1 VLLPLWAAIMGF
13 ALGGTFVAGYL
24 YTPISQQQKSNAA
37 DADLSNT
44 QSLEERH
51 QVTEEAIARY
61 NKGLMVFT
69 GILAIATIVLGGAT
83 VALYL
88 GSEKQFALGERAF
101 VSLEG
106 FITELTTA
114 ADAGPVPEQ
123 FIPERYRADP
133 GLYLTRC
140 ALIPKWKNSGRTP
153 TKNMTIQVSWG
164 GPDWTVITPDS
175 FTYRREPIAFFTPPG
190 SEELSA
196 EIEIPPARAL
206 IDWSFNPVGA
216 PPLILIWGRA
226 DYEDVFGQRHVV
238 EWCRELHLDRH
249 DGVHLRATFIQ
260 WGDYNR
266 SYEPG

>member
-1 VLLPLWAAIMGF
+1 MGF

-24 YTPISQQQKSNAA
+24 YTPISQQQKSNAV
-37 DADLSNT
+37 DTDRSNI
-44 QSLEERH
+44 QSIEE
-51 QVTEEAIARY
+51 QQMVTEEAIARY

-83 VALYL
+83 IALYL

-106 FITELTTA
+106 FITEMTTA
-114 ADAGPVPEQ
+114 ADAGPIPEQ

-175 FTYRREPIAFFTPPG
+175 FTYRRVRFR
-190 SEELSA
+190 SLSPQVA
-196 EIEIPPARAL
+196 K
-206 IDWSFNPVGA
+206 N
-216 PPLILIWGRA
+216 
-226 DYEDVFGQRHVV
+226 
-238 EWCRELHLDRH
+238 
-249 DGVHLRATFIQ
+249 
-260 WGDYNR
+260 
-266 SYEPG
+266 